1 MENMMSCKEAADMWN
16 FTERWVSILCK
27 DGKIPG
33 AVKKGHRWMIPSETP
48 RPVDSRIKTGAYR
61 KEGNSAILPPPLGVT
76 DYVKVCSDY
85 FSVDKTMLIKEFLDT
100 RAQVSLFLRPRHFGK
115 TLFLDM
121 FRTFFEKT
129 SSDTSRYFLSKAI
142 WSCGEAYRRHQG
154 VYPVV
159 FLTFRD
165 LRCTSWSETRSR
177 LGRILQNSFLSHP
190 YLSDSEKLPVVD
202 KELYRSVTEGHA
214 SEDELC
220 SSLPA
225 LCRMLHLHHGTA
237 PVVMI
242 DDYDTPFIQ
251 SLRNGYQEELLYCFQ
266 CLLTPVFRDNPHLSF
281 GLMTGVQGV
290 PEGYSGYDL
299 PEPTVFDVTSRQF
312 SSGFGF
318 TEEEA
323 LRLSAYYNM
332 KNRFE
337 EMNEWFGG
345 YHFGNSI
352 LLNPWSVLKCISS
365 GGRIQPYWNS
375 TGDIPLFDS
384 LFGFASSGSM
394 EHLQQL
400 LQNRII
406 KGPVDLESRG
416 SKDPSTLRECY
427 GRLVKEGYLN
437 ILMQRLRP
445 NGVSVYEML
454 IPNLETL
461 TSYKKEFLDYLNK
474 KSILAQGP
482 VAMIQEALYSH
493 NPARFQNAL
502 KQLLYQSIR
511 NNNQSGDEYYQILLT
526 GLMVLTEEYYLVD
539 FVSDTKPDLCSIQ
552 MTAKSDPLPDVRIEI
567 NAGKTVKLLYSK

>member
-1 MENMMSCKEAADMWN
+1 MGNMMSCKEAADMWN

-27 DGKIPG
+27 EGKIPG
-33 AVKKGHRWMIPSETP
+33 AVKHGHRWMIPSDTA
-48 RPVDSRIKTGAYR
+48 RPADSRIKTGAYR
-61 KEGNSAILPPPLGVT
+61 KEGNPAILPPPLGVT
-76 DYVKVCSDY
+76 DFGRVSSEY
-85 FSVDKTMLIKEFLDT
+85 FSVDKTLAIKEFLDT

-121 FRTFFEKT
+121 FRRFFEKT
-129 SSDTSRYFLSKAI
+129 GADSSRYFLTKAI

-154 VYPVV
+154 MYPVV
-159 FLTFRD
+159 FLSFRD
-165 LRCTSWSETRSR
+165 LRCSSWAETKSR
-177 LGRILQNSFLSHP
+177 LDAILRNAFLAHPELSESERLPLVDRQFYGAVSEGRASAEDLS
-190 YLSDSEKLPVVD
+190 
-202 KELYRSVTEGHA
+202 
-214 SEDELC
+214 
-220 SSLPA
+220 SSLPV

-251 SLRNGYQEELLYCFQ
+251 SLQNGYQEELLYCFQ
-266 CLLTPVFRDNPHLSF
+266 CLLTPVFRDCPDLSF
-281 GLMTGVQGV
+281 GLLTGVQGV
-290 PEGYSGYDL
+290 PEGYAGYDL
-299 PEPTVFDVTSRQF
+299 PEPAVFGVTSRQF
-312 SSGFGF
+312 GSAFGF

-323 LRLSAYYNM
+323 LRLCAYYNM
-332 KNRFE
+332 KGRFDE
-337 EMNEWFGG
+337 INEWYGG

-352 LLNPWSVLKCISS
+352 LLNPWSVLKCISN
-365 GGRIQPYWNS
+365 GGRIQTYWNS

-416 SKDPSTLRECY
+416 SRDPRSLRECY

-461 TSYKKEFLDYLNK
+461 TSYKKEFLDYLSK
-474 KSILAQGP
+474 KNILAQAP
-482 VAMIQEALYSH
+482 VAMIQEALYAR
-493 NPARFQNAL
+493 NPSRFQNSL

-511 NNNQSGDEYYQILLT
+511 NNSSSGDEYYQILLT
-526 GLMVLTEEYYLVD
+526 GLMVLTEEYYLVE
-539 FVSDTKPDLCSIQ
+539 FGLESKGDLCSIQ
-552 MTAKSDPLPDVRIEI
+552 MTSRSEPLPDVRIEI